1 MMARLWRRLRS
12 DSAGPRAG
20 RHAEP
25 GVGRV
30 LLFLALVLVCLPA
43 VQPLLRGEISCGYDN
58 AFHLYRA
65 VQIDHL
71 WDQGVLFSRW
81 APDMAHGFG
90 FPLFVFGPPLAQG
103 LLALVHR
110 LGVAWPV
117 GMNLVFLI
125 GVALGGFLMFHLAKT
140 LYGVYGGGSRAA
152 GLAGGAVATVAYV
165 YVPFLAY
172 DIYNRGSLW
181 ESFAWAFPPLVLLG
195 MHRWSLDRDR
205 RYLVA
210 GVAAL
215 AAMIVAHY
223 PFAFLFAPVFVLWA
237 LVQGYLRRSWAV
249 VGRAALLGALGLGV
263 TSFFWVPALLE
274 RSLIQTGRLLGTW
287 VFDYHHNFLPFC
299 HLLALP
305 RRADPALINDWPEK
319 SLGLVP
325 LLLALL
331 PAVGWRN
338 LGRQRRRQM
347 RWQLGTLWMLVAG
360 LSALTLPL
368 TLWVWEHV
376 PLLSFVQFPWRY
388 LGPAAF
394 CLALLAGAV
403 PGVWTAPRARPEAL
417 ALAGSQRDPRFL
429 GWVAAGLIS
438 VLVVANLG
446 WFYPS
451 SCSVPGDLT
460 VEGIIRWERL
470 TDTLG
475 TTAKGEYLPI
485 WVERFPD
492 VTLDDQYAAGGEIVR
507 LRPEDLPAGATISR
521 AAYGALRAEIALET
535 PEAFTARYLAFYYPG
550 WRATVD
556 DVPVLVAPEAE
567 TGLVTFDV
575 PAGAHVIR
583 VAFGETPLRWAG
595 DSVAVVSVL
604 VLVVLVGSG
613 KGPALSPPAAP
624 DDASGSREVAWRLL
638 GAAVILIA
646 AKGLVVDGHGVLWR
660 SSRWDGADVVAGAA
674 VPLTANFGN
683 QAMLLGVESLPQD
696 VSSESTPVLT
706 LYWRALA
713 PGGEDWQV
721 GLTLVGPDGSRW
733 PVGIRP
739 ARWGRT
745 PGPLIEW
752 PTDGYAR
759 MDTLLDLVPGMAPG
773 TYRLEL
779 ALFDRAT
786 AVPASVLDAR
796 GNAVAPALVLGDVSF
811 VPPKMPPS
819 LHSLDVA
826 TGAEMQQCGPVG
838 LWSANLSRS
847 KAAPGDSVVL
857 TTVWEALTA
866 NEDDLTA
873 EAVLL
878 GETGDVVAS
887 WAFAPA
893 ASWWPTSLWEP
904 GQRWLG
910 KHEVR
915 LPGSLASGAHALQL
929 SLGDCGLGSW
939 RVDVEAPPRTWELPV
954 GFTAVDEVLGDEIR
968 LAGYR
973 GLPDAAA
980 AEAAAVAPGETLD
993 LVLGWEALRE
1003 ITTAYRIF
1011 VHVVDGQG
1019 HLLAQNDGEPT
1030 GWTRPTTGW
1039 AVGEVVIDPRSLQI
1053 PETAAPGPVEVRVGV
1068 YAPDGQRLL
1077 LADGADSIL
1086 LGHVE
1091 VGE

>member
-12 DSAGPRAG
+12 GSAGAHAG
-20 RHAEP
+20 RHTEP
-25 GVGRV
+25 RLGRW
-30 LLFLALVLVCLPA
+30 LPFLALILVCLPA

-110 LGVAWPV
+110 LGIAWPV

-125 GVALGGFLMFHLAKT
+125 GVALGGFFMFHLAKT

-165 YVPFLAY
+165 YAPFLAY

-205 RYLVA
+205 RYLIA

-215 AAMIVAHY
+215 AAMIMTHY

-249 VGRAALLGALGLGV
+249 VGRAALLGVLGLGV
-263 TSFFWVPALLE
+263 TAFFWVPALLE

-287 VFDYHHNFLPFC
+287 VFDYHHNFLPLS

-325 LLLALL
+325 LLVALL
-331 PAVGWRN
+331 PAVGRRD
-338 LGRQRRRQM
+338 LDRQRRRQM
-347 RWQLGTLWMLVAG
+347 WWQLGTLWMLVAG
-360 LSALTLPL
+360 LSALTLPVS
-368 TLWVWEHV
+368 LWVWEHV
-376 PLLSFVQFPWRY
+376 PLLAFVQFPWRY

-403 PGVWTAPRARPEAL
+403 PGVFSALRARPEPPAPT
-417 ALAGSQRDPRFL
+417 GSRRSPRFL
-429 GWVAAGLIS
+429 GWATAALICA
-438 VLVVANLG
+438 LVVGNLG

-507 LRPEDLPAGATISR
+507 LRPEDLPAGGTISR
-521 AAYGALRAEIALET
+521 ATYGALRAEIALET
-535 PEAFTARYLAFYYPG
+535 PEPFTARYLAFYYPG
-550 WRATVD
+550 WRVTVD
-556 DVPVLVAPEAE
+556 GVSVPVAPEAE

-575 PAGAHVIR
+575 PAGAHVIE

-595 DSVAVVSVL
+595 DGVTLVSLVL
-604 VLVVLVGSG
+604 LLVVLMRSG
-613 KGPALSPPAAP
+613 KAPASSSPEASE
-624 DDASGSREVAWRLL
+624 DASGESSGSRRVAVRLL
-638 GAAVILIA
+638 GAATVLIA
-646 AKGLVVDGHGVLWR
+646 VKVLVVDGLGVLWR

-683 QAMLLGVESLPQD
+683 RAMFLGVEELPQGMN
-696 VSSESTPVLT
+696 SEVTPVLT

-721 GLTLVGPDGSRW
+721 GLTLVGPDGSRR

-739 ARWGRT
+739 ARWART
-745 PGPLIEW
+745 PGPLSEW
-752 PTDGYAR
+752 PRDGYAR

-773 TYRLEL
+773 IYRLEL

-786 AVPASVLDAR
+786 AEPASVLDAA
-796 GNAVAPALVLGDVSF
+796 GNPIAPALVLGDVSV
-811 VPPKMPPS
+811 VPPKVPPS
-819 LHSLDVA
+819 LHSLDVDA
-826 TGAEMQQCGPVG
+826 GAEMQPCGPVG
-838 LWSANLSRS
+838 LWSARLNRS

-857 TTVWEALTA
+857 TTVWESLAHT
-866 NEDDLTA
+866 EDNLTA

-878 GETGDVVAS
+878 SGTGDAVAS

-893 ASWWPTSLWEP
+893 AAWWPTSLWEP
-904 GQRWLG
+904 GRRQLG
-910 KHEVR
+910 THDLR
-915 LPGSLASGAHALQL
+915 LPGSLASGTHTLQL
-929 SLGDCGLGSW
+929 NLGDCDLGSW
-939 RVDVEAPPRTWELPV
+939 RIDVEAPERTWELPE
-954 GFTAVDEVLGDEIR
+954 GFSAVDEVLGDEIR

-973 GLPDAAA
+973 GLLG
-980 AEAAAVAPGETLD
+980 AVSPGETLD

-1003 ITTAYRIF
+1003 IMTAYRVF
-1011 VHVVDGQG
+1011 VHVVDDQG

-1039 AVGEVVIDPRSLQI
+1039 AVGEVVIDPRPLQI
-1053 PETAAPGPVEVRVGV
+1053 PETAAPGSVEIRVGV

-1086 LGHVE
+1086 LGRVE

>member
-12 DSAGPRAG
+12 DSAGPHAG
-20 RHAEP
+20 GHA
-25 GVGRV
+25 GSRVGRSV
-30 LLFLALVLVCLPA
+30 LFLALVLVCLPA
-43 VQPLLRGEISCGYDN
+43 VQPLLRSEISCGYDN

-71 WDQGVLFSRW
+71 WDQGVLVSRW

-90 FPLFVFGPPLAQG
+90 FPLFVFGPTLTQG
-103 LLALVHR
+103 LLALAHR
-110 LGVAWPV
+110 VGVTWPM

-125 GVALGGFLMFHLAKT
+125 GVALGGTFMFHLAKT

-152 GLAGGAVATVAYV
+152 GLAGGSVATVAYV
-165 YVPFLAY
+165 YAPFLAY

-205 RYLVA
+205 RYLIA

-215 AAMIVAHY
+215 AAMIVTHY
-223 PFAFLFAPVFVLWA
+223 PFAFLFAPVFLLWA

-263 TSFFWVPALLE
+263 TAFFWVPALLE

-287 VFDYHHNFLPFC
+287 VFDYHHNFLPFS

-325 LLLALL
+325 LLVGLL
-331 PAVGWRN
+331 PALGWCGF
-338 LGRQRRRQM
+338 GRQRRRQI
-347 RWQLGTLWMLVAG
+347 RWQLGTLWVLVAS
-360 LSALTLPL
+360 LSALTLPFS
-368 TLWVWEHV
+368 LWVWEHV

-403 PGVWTAPRARPEAL
+403 PGALTTPRAL
-417 ALAGSQRDPRFL
+417 AESGRDPRFL
-429 GWVAAGLIS
+429 GWVTAASIC

-451 SCSVPGDLT
+451 SCSVPGNLT
-460 VEGIIRWERL
+460 VAGIIRWERL

-507 LRPEDLPAGATISR
+507 LSPGDLPAGATISR
-521 AAYGALRAEIALET
+521 ATYGALRAEIALET

-550 WRATVD
+550 WRVTVD
-556 DVPVLVAPEAE
+556 DVPVLVVPETE

-595 DSVAVVSVL
+595 DGVAVVSVL

-613 KGPALSPPAAP
+613 KLPALSSPEAT
-624 DDASGSREVAWRLL
+624 DDASNEGSGSREVAWRLL

-646 AKGLVVDGHGVLWR
+646 AKGLVVDGPEVLWR
-660 SSRWDGADVVAGAA
+660 SSRWDGADVVAGAV

-683 QAMLLGVESLPQD
+683 QAMFLGAEALPQN
-696 VSSESTPVLT
+696 VSSDTTPVLT
-706 LYWRALA
+706 LYWRALT
-713 PGGEDWQV
+713 PGGEDWHV
-721 GLTLVGPDGSRW
+721 GLTLIGPDGSRR

-739 ARWGRT
+739 ARWART

-752 PTDGYAR
+752 PKDGYAR
-759 MDTLLDLVPGMAPG
+759 MDFLLDLVPGLAPG
-773 TYRLEL
+773 TYGLEL

-786 AVPASVLDAR
+786 AAPASVLDAG
-796 GNAVAPALVLGDVSF
+796 GNPVAPALVLGDVSI
-811 VPPKMPPS
+811 VPPKVPPS
-819 LHSLDVA
+819 LHSLGIDA
-826 TGAEMQQCGPVG
+826 GAEMRQCGAVG
-838 LWSANLSRS
+838 LWSASLNRS
-847 KAAPGDSVVL
+847 KAAPGDIVVL
-857 TTVWEALTA
+857 ATVWEALAT
-866 NEDDLTA
+866 NEDNMAA

-878 GETGDVVAS
+878 SKTGDVAVS

-910 KHEVR
+910 QHDLR
-915 LPGSLASGAHALQL
+915 LPGSLASGAHTLQL
-929 SLGDCGLGSW
+929 SLGDCELGSW
-939 RVDVEAPPRTWELPV
+939 TVDIEAPERTWELLA
-954 GFTAVDEVLGDEIR
+954 GFTAADEVVGDEIR

-973 GLPDAAA
+973 GLPG
-980 AEAAAVAPGETLD
+980 AVAPGETVD
-993 LVLGWEALRE
+993 LVLGWEPLHE

-1011 VHVVDGQG
+1011 VHVVDDQG

-1030 GWTRPTTGW
+1030 GWTRPTTSW
-1039 AVGEVVIDPRSLQI
+1039 VVGEVVIDPRPLRI
-1053 PETAAPGPVEVRVGV
+1053 PDAASPGAVEIRVGV

-1077 LADGADSIL
+1077 LADGADSIVL
-1086 LGHVE
+1086 ARIGVTE
-1091 VGE
+1091 